1 MSLIMEE
8 YDNVLTKK
16 YINWAVKILMEEMI
30 MNKKTKTLVII
41 VTLLSLHSCTLFYN
55 AMAVGLAG
63 VAGAAALEDKKSG
76 KTKTY
81 KGTKRVCTAYSDSY
95 GGVRQCLNWS
105 NEPVYE

>member
-1 MSLIMEE
+1 M
-8 YDNVLTKK
+8 V
-16 YINWAVKILMEEMI
+16 

-41 VTLLSLHSCTLFYN
+41 ATLLSLHSCTLFYN

>member
-1 MSLIMEE
+1 
-8 YDNVLTKK
+8 
-16 YINWAVKILMEEMI
+16 
-30 MNKKTKTLVII
+30 MNKKTKTKTLVII
-41 VTLLSLHSCTLFYN
+41 ATLLSLHSCTLFYN

>member
-1 MSLIMEE
+1 MEE
-8 YDNVLTKK
+8 
-16 YINWAVKILMEEMI
+16 II

-41 VTLLSLHSCTLFYN
+41 ATFLSLQSCTLFYN
-55 AMAVGLAG
+55 AMTVGLVG
-63 VAGAAALEDKKSG
+63 VAGAAAQADKKSG

>member
-1 MSLIMEE
+1 MFLIMEE
-8 YDNVLTKK
+8 YNYVLAKK
-16 YINWAVKILMEEMI
+16 CINWSVKILKEEMV

-41 VTLLSLHSCTLFYN
+41 ATLLSLHSRTLFYN

-95 GGVRQCLNWS
+95 GGVRQCL
-105 NEPVYE
+105 VVR

>member
-1 MSLIMEE
+1 
-8 YDNVLTKK
+8 
-16 YINWAVKILMEEMI
+16 

-41 VTLLSLHSCTLFYN
+41 ATLLSLHSCTLFYN

-105 NEPVYE
+105 NQSMNKQKLHVYLSFDKLYGIL

>member
-1 MSLIMEE
+1 
-8 YDNVLTKK
+8 
-16 YINWAVKILMEEMI
+16 
-30 MNKKTKTLVII
+30 MNRKTNTLVII
-41 VTLLSLHSCTLFYN
+41 ATLLSLHSCTLFYN

>member
-16 YINWAVKILMEEMI
+16 YINWAVKILMEEMV

-41 VTLLSLHSCTLFYN
+41 ATLLSLHSCTLFYN

>member
-1 MSLIMEE
+1 MMFSV
-8 YDNVLTKK
+8 N
-16 YINWAVKILMEEMI
+16 
-30 MNKKTKTLVII
+30 
-41 VTLLSLHSCTLFYN
+41 SCTLIYN
-55 AMAVGLAG
+55 AAALGFAG
-63 VAGAAALEDKKSG
+63 IAGAAAWADKKSG